1 MKKSIFVL
9 IAFLLFGVSINAQ
22 TAAASGSSQTQTDAK
37 PKRQIFRANKEQ
49 ISTVQKTLKEKNLY

>member
-9 IAFLLFGVSINAQ
+9 IAFLLLGVSINAQ
-22 TAAASGSSQTQTDAK
+22 TAASSGGAQTQADTK

-49 ISTVQKTLKEKNLY
+49 ISTVQKMLKEKGLY